1 MRIETNVNKPRAI
14 DVVQSAGIGRIASL
28 APQTIATAL
37 PKAPRLGCVNIHSCG
52 LAGVWQ
58 ISNGGSRSAT
68 IFHTVEWESHA
79 GEALWKEHLPT
90 LDRLLDGTRA
100 KSAEAL
106 WYVLETPAPGDKLP
120 MIREMIGKGAS

>member
-1 MRIETNVNKPRAI
+1 
-14 DVVQSAGIGRIASL
+14 L
-28 APQTIATAL
+28 APETIATAL
-37 PKAPRLGCVNIHSCG
+37 PKAPRLGCVNVHSCG
-52 LAGVWQ
+52 LFDHPRMLAGVWQ
-58 ISNGGSRSAT
+58 ISNGGSCSAT